1 VLTNDETIEGAGYVG
16 NGVIG
21 LVNNGTLNANISGGT
36 LELDPGAA
44 STNTKT
50 MEATGGGTLELSGG
64 SWTNTGGIIT
74 AATGSSVTLTN
85 GVTINGGTLS
95 TSGTGAIT
103 GYDVTLTNLTNAG
116 AYNVAEGNSTYISGT
131 ITNNGTINLDS
142 TYYGTYL
149 NLTGNTT
156 LKGTG
161 AVILLNTDNSITGTS
176 GAVLTNDSAIEGSG
190 YIGGNELTIT
200 NNGTFDANVSGAGL
214 YVQPGS
220 GGFTN
225 YNSTANTLTGGTYIA
240 NGGNLYLP
248 LGTSGGITTLSASA
262 TEENGGVILNS
273 NNGNANA
280 LANLTSITSAGGL
293 TIGGVT
299 FNDAGSF
306 SNAGSLTLLA
316 GESFTIGSLSQI
328 SSGRLTTGTYVLDAN
343 LNLSGTAQTIT
354 VNAANLTLAGGTIE
368 NTSNST
374 NALAGL
380 ASNTGK
386 LTIGG
391 SGNAVSTTA
400 ANFSNAGT
408 LTIDPGDSFTA
419 KKLTQIS
426 SGTLTAGTYVL
437 GGNLDLTTSGISVT
451 TNAANLTLE
460 GGTIKSGSSNALA
473 ALANNT
479 GSLTIGGANKAI
491 STTAA
496 SFSNTG
502 TLTIDATDSY
512 TAGNLTQI
520 SSGTLTAGTYVL
532 AGNLDLTTSGIS
544 VTTNSANLTLEGGT
558 INSDGVNALG
568 ALAAN
573 TANLTIAGTS
583 TAFSTT
589 AASFSNTGTL
599 TIGTGDSFTAPAL
612 TQISTVGGITTLTAG
627 TYVLGGNLDLSSA
640 ENITV
645 NAATLTLEGGSIKTG
660 TTNDL
665 ANLDSNTGSL
675 TLADKASFA
684 ATGNFTN
691 SGALTIDSGS
701 SFSLTGT
708 HTLTNLSA
716 GTLSGGTYTIGGTL
730 QLTATNGSIT
740 TNAANLTLTGT
751 TAKILDGT
759 TNALSTFATNSG
771 TFTLAGDAILTT
783 APSNF
788 SNSGTVDVEKGS
800 TLTVGGSGHSYN
812 QTAGLTTVDGTL
824 SAGSTGSAKF
834 TGGSLYGAG
843 SIKANTTVGNATG
856 TAVTINVGDSGAA
869 GLLAITGTYTQLAT
883 ATMNVSIGGLT
894 TGTYSELT
902 VSGATSLGG
911 TLTVAIVNG
920 LVLTSADIGDTFT
933 ILSSTGTLSGSFT
946 NSTVTSGTDVFT
958 VSYVGKTVVLTL
970 SSVTGAPAKN
980 QAPAA
985 AQSAVAT
992 RQTATGTAVKSHG
1005 PVAVS
1010 VVGHGVGKNNIARPV
1025 VVAGLGGAVGR
1036 SNAIPAR
1043 GSELNN
1049 LRGWEPAP
1057 VIATNVARPIAVERI
1072 KTVDQLHNSQPTSDL
1087 RMRESQTMGV
1097 QAPLA
1102 GWMGKTGTRREPVK
1116 ILSPI
1121 LPRIAR

>member
-1 VLTNDETIEGAGYVG
+1 
-16 NGVIG
+16 
-21 LVNNGTLNANISGGT
+21 
-36 LELDPGAA
+36 
-44 STNTKT
+44 
-50 MEATGGGTLELSGG
+50 
-64 SWTNTGGIIT
+64 
-74 AATGSSVTLTN
+74 
-85 GVTINGGTLS
+85 
-95 TSGTGAIT
+95 
-103 GYDVTLTNLTNAG
+103 
-116 AYNVAEGNSTYISGT
+116 
-131 ITNNGTINLDS
+131 
-142 TYYGTYL
+142 
-149 NLTGNTT
+149 
-156 LKGTG
+156 
-161 AVILLNTDNSITGTS
+161 
-176 GAVLTNDSAIEGSG
+176 
-190 YIGGNELTIT
+190 
-200 NNGTFDANVSGAGL
+200 
-214 YVQPGS
+214 
-220 GGFTN
+220 
-225 YNSTANTLTGGTYIA
+225 
-240 NGGNLYLP
+240 
-248 LGTSGGITTLSASA
+248 
-262 TEENGGVILNS
+262 
-273 NNGNANA
+273 
-280 LANLTSITSAGGL
+280 
-293 TIGGVT
+293 
-299 FNDAGSF
+299 
-306 SNAGSLTLLA
+306 
-316 GESFTIGSLSQI
+316 
-328 SSGRLTTGTYVLDAN
+328 VLDAN

-391 SGNAVSTTA
+391 TGNAVSTTVA
-400 ANFSNAGT
+400 SFSNAGT
-408 LTIDPGDSFTA
+408 LTINPGDSFTA

-426 SGTLTAGTYVL
+426 SGSLTAGTYVL
-437 GGNLDLTTSGISVT
+437 GGNLDLTTAGISVT

-460 GGTIKSGSSNALA
+460 GGTIKSGSVNALA
-473 ALANNT
+473 ALTNNT
-479 GSLTIGGANKAI
+479 GSMTIGGSNKAV

-496 SFSNTG
+496 NFSNTG

-520 SSGTLTAGTYVL
+520 STGTLTAGTYVL
-532 AGNLDLTTSGIS
+532 GGNLDLTTSGIS
-544 VTTNSANLTLEGGT
+544 IMTNSANLTLEGGT

-583 TAFSTT
+583 TAVSTT

-645 NAATLTLEGGSIKTG
+645 NSAVLTLEGGSIKTG

-665 ANLDSNTGSL
+665 ANLNSNTNSL
-675 TLADKASFA
+675 TLADKATFA

-691 SGALTIDSGS
+691 SGALTIDSAS
-701 SFSLTGT
+701 SLSLTGT

-751 TAKILDGT
+751 TAKIMDGA
-759 TNALSTFATNSG
+759 TNALSTFATNTG
-771 TFTLAGDAILTT
+771 TFTLAGNAVLTT

-800 TLTVGGSGHSYN
+800 TLTVGGTAHSYN

-824 SAGSTGSAKF
+824 SAGSTGTAKF

-843 SIKANTTVGNATG
+843 AIKANTTVGNATG
-856 TAVTINVGDSGAA
+856 TAVTINVGDSGTS

-902 VSGATSLGG
+902 ASGATSLGG

-920 LVLTSADIGDTFT
+920 LVLTSGDIGDTFT

-958 VSYVGKTVVLTL
+958 VSYVGKNVVLTL
-970 SSVTGAPAKN
+970 SSVTGAAVKSGS
-980 QAPAA
+980 PAA
-985 AQSAVAT
+985 QTAIAAK
-992 RQTATGTAVKSHG
+992 RTATGTVAKSQG
-1005 PVAVS
+1005 PATS
-1010 VVGHGVGKNNIARPV
+1010 GLRSGKNN
-1025 VVAGLGGAVGR
+1025 VAKPILVAAWSGAH
-1036 SNAIPAR
+1036 SNAVPVR

-1057 VIATNVARPIAVERI
+1057 IISTNVARPVAVERI
-1072 KTVDQLHNSQPTSDL
+1072 STADQLHNGSLPTSDL
-1087 RMRESQTMGV
+1087 RMRQNQAVGV
-1097 QAPLA
+1097 RAPLA
-1102 GWMGKTGTRREPVK
+1102 GWLGNSSTRREPVK
-1116 ILSPI
+1116 ILSPM